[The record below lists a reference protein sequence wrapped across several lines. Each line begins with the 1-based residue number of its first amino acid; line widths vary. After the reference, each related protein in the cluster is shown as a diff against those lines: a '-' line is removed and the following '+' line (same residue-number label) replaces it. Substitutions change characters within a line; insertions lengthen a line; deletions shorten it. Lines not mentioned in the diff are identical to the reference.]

1 MSTNN
6 PETPPPNIQMT
17 PVGFS
22 PPASADAVGKIVGS
36 TTKAELRFPV
46 SVPIL
51 IILVTLIFS
60 TLRDIVALNRR
71 MAMIN
76 QENAPALEMLKNSG
90 KQTEFVESL
99 RSGLVKLSP
108 TDPVAAKIV
117 EDMFPTPAPEKSD
130 GQDGSQ
136 PAPGK

>member
-1 MSTNN
+1 MNKNN
-6 PETPPPNIQMT
+6 PEPLQPNIQLT

-22 PPASADAVGKIVGS
+22 PPPSADAMGQIVGS
-36 TTKAELRFPV
+36 TTKAELRLPIF
-46 SVPIL
+46 VPLL
-51 IILVTLIFS
+51 IILLTLIFS
-60 TLRDIVALNRR
+60 TVRDIIALNRR
-71 MAMIN
+71 MAMID

-117 EDMFPTPAPEKSD
+117 EDMFPTPAPEKPE

-136 PAPGK
+136 AAPAK

>member
-1 MSTNN
+1 
-6 PETPPPNIQMT
+6 
-17 PVGFS
+17 
-22 PPASADAVGKIVGS
+22 VGS
-36 TTKAELRFPV
+36 TTKAELRLPIF
-46 SVPIL
+46 VPLL
-51 IILVTLIFS
+51 IILLTLIFS
-60 TLRDIVALNRR
+60 TVRDIIALNRR
-71 MAMIN
+71 MAMID